1 MVDDR
6 RIIHEITPL
15 MGKDVL
21 YIADRHKKEFTY
33 PIHNHSVYELNFVEN
48 AKGVRRIVGDS
59 QEVIG
64 DYDLC
69 LITSPDLEHVWEQNE
84 CHSDDI
90 REITVQFDFS
100 MSDETLFGRNPY
112 ASITRMM
119 QEAKK
124 GLSFPLQ
131 AIMKVYGMLDTL
143 SSVKDGFYAVQQ
155 FLTILYEL
163 SRCENARTLA
173 SSSYAKV
180 TVEDDSRRILKV
192 KNFISKNYMD
202 ELRLPELASLAGMSS
217 SAFSRFFKLHTGRN
231 ISEYIIDLRLGY
243 AARMLVDTAK
253 SISEIGF
260 DCGFN
265 NLSNFNRIFK
275 KKKGCSPSEFR
286 ESYHLYAFVRCPAHH
301 LLYLGNIIIT
311 IRNLHTGRG
320 CCDLYK
326 SVFHIVL
333 IDYLYKSMEKKR
345 VFIQQQSTIIYVC
358 HNDASPRPSQRCF
371 LLTPNSQSSPRHSI

>member
-69 LITSPDLEHVWEQNE
+69 LITSPNLEHVWEQNE

-286 ESYHLYAFVRCPAHH
+286 KSYHKTR
-301 LLYLGNIIIT
+301 II
-311 IRNLHTGRG
+311 
-320 CCDLYK
+320 
-326 SVFHIVL
+326 V
-333 IDYLYKSMEKKR
+333 
-345 VFIQQQSTIIYVC
+345 
-358 HNDASPRPSQRCF
+358 
-371 LLTPNSQSSPRHSI
+371 

>member
-1 MVDDR
+1 MVDYR

-69 LITSPDLEHVWEQNE
+69 LIASPDLEHVWEQNE

-180 TVEDDSRRILKV
+180 AVEDDSRRILKV

-286 ESYHLYAFVRCPAHH
+286 ESYHKTR
-301 LLYLGNIIIT
+301 II
-311 IRNLHTGRG
+311 
-320 CCDLYK
+320 
-326 SVFHIVL
+326 V
-333 IDYLYKSMEKKR
+333 
-345 VFIQQQSTIIYVC
+345 
-358 HNDASPRPSQRCF
+358 
-371 LLTPNSQSSPRHSI
+371 

>member
-69 LITSPDLEHVWEQNE
+69 LIPSPDLEHVWEQNE

-286 ESYHLYAFVRCPAHH
+286 ESYHKTR
-301 LLYLGNIIIT
+301 II
-311 IRNLHTGRG
+311 
-320 CCDLYK
+320 
-326 SVFHIVL
+326 V
-333 IDYLYKSMEKKR
+333 
-345 VFIQQQSTIIYVC
+345 
-358 HNDASPRPSQRCF
+358 
-371 LLTPNSQSSPRHSI
+371 

>member
-84 CHSDDI
+84 CHSDNI

-124 GLSFPLQ
+124 GLSFPMQ
-131 AIMKVYGMLDTL
+131 AIMKVYGLLDTL
-143 SSVKDGFYAVQQ
+143 STVKDGFYAVQQ

-286 ESYHLYAFVRCPAHH
+286 ESYHKTR
-301 LLYLGNIIIT
+301 II
-311 IRNLHTGRG
+311 
-320 CCDLYK
+320 
-326 SVFHIVL
+326 V
-333 IDYLYKSMEKKR
+333 
-345 VFIQQQSTIIYVC
+345 
-358 HNDASPRPSQRCF
+358 
-371 LLTPNSQSSPRHSI
+371 

>member
-15 MGKDVL
+15 MGNDVL

-119 QEAKK
+119 QEAKR

-192 KNFISKNYMD
+192 KNYISKNYMD

-286 ESYHLYAFVRCPAHH
+286 ESYHKTR
-301 LLYLGNIIIT
+301 II
-311 IRNLHTGRG
+311 
-320 CCDLYK
+320 
-326 SVFHIVL
+326 V
-333 IDYLYKSMEKKR
+333 
-345 VFIQQQSTIIYVC
+345 
-358 HNDASPRPSQRCF
+358 
-371 LLTPNSQSSPRHSI
+371 

>member
-100 MSDETLFGRNPY
+100 MSDDTLFGRNPY

-163 SRCENARTLA
+163 SRCENARTLV

-180 TVEDDSRRILKV
+180 AVEDDSRRILKV

-286 ESYHLYAFVRCPAHH
+286 ESYHKTR
-301 LLYLGNIIIT
+301 II
-311 IRNLHTGRG
+311 
-320 CCDLYK
+320 
-326 SVFHIVL
+326 V
-333 IDYLYKSMEKKR
+333 
-345 VFIQQQSTIIYVC
+345 
-358 HNDASPRPSQRCF
+358 
-371 LLTPNSQSSPRHSI
+371 

>member
-21 YIADRHKKEFTY
+21 YIADRHKKAFTY

-286 ESYHLYAFVRCPAHH
+286 ESYHKTR
-301 LLYLGNIIIT
+301 II
-311 IRNLHTGRG
+311 
-320 CCDLYK
+320 
-326 SVFHIVL
+326 V
-333 IDYLYKSMEKKR
+333 
-345 VFIQQQSTIIYVC
+345 
-358 HNDASPRPSQRCF
+358 
-371 LLTPNSQSSPRHSI
+371 

>member
-253 SISEIGF
+253 SISKIGF

-286 ESYHLYAFVRCPAHH
+286 ESYHKTR
-301 LLYLGNIIIT
+301 II
-311 IRNLHTGRG
+311 
-320 CCDLYK
+320 
-326 SVFHIVL
+326 V
-333 IDYLYKSMEKKR
+333 
-345 VFIQQQSTIIYVC
+345 
-358 HNDASPRPSQRCF
+358 
-371 LLTPNSQSSPRHSI
+371 

>member
-112 ASITRMM
+112 AHITRMM

-286 ESYHLYAFVRCPAHH
+286 ESYHKTR
-301 LLYLGNIIIT
+301 II
-311 IRNLHTGRG
+311 
-320 CCDLYK
+320 
-326 SVFHIVL
+326 V
-333 IDYLYKSMEKKR
+333 
-345 VFIQQQSTIIYVC
+345 
-358 HNDASPRPSQRCF
+358 
-371 LLTPNSQSSPRHSI
+371 